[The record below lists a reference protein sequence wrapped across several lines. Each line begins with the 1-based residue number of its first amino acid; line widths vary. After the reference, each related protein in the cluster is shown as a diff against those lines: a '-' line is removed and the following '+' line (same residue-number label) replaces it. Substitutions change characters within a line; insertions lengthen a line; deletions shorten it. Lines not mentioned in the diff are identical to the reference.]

1 MKNIYVSTPIKL
13 QLDRQIDGNRFGV
26 SIALSK
32 HELTLNL
39 RLINY
44 TQKKRQID
52 RQIGRLYKI
61 ERKMKTA
68 ISSLAPNSDIEQS
81 SLKYF

>member
-52 RQIGRLYKI
+52 RQIDRWVDYTKQK
-61 ERKMKTA
+61 EK
-68 ISSLAPNSDIEQS
+68 
-81 SLKYF
+81 